1 MTRINCRSVRREIEE
16 AAPGEMLS
24 SVAGDHMKN
33 CVECGTFNQQHL
45 KLQKMVSSLG
55 TVEAPGDF
63 DFRLRARLAGEKRGT
78 PQPFAIRNRSV
89 GFRSAAFVTVLLLI
103 GSALLFVSLRTPVD
117 NSQSAGDMKFAPRD
131 KEATAGQQPR
141 NDGQQNAAV
150 QLASGSQGAQ
160 ASVIDEK
167 PKSSESP
174 ERRRNVSPRPLAEQV
189 ASVRNSV
196 RNKERQRTRDLSST
210 QAAVFRPTEQV
221 AQAGESS
228 VFPIDAS
235 YQSLRFS
242 FDDGRGSAR
251 TISLPKV
258 SFGSQRVLS
267 PTPSA
272 LAPRG
277 SW

>member
-1 MTRINCRSVRREIEE
+1 MRRINCRSVRREIEE
-16 AAPGEMLS
+16 AAPGEVLS
-24 SVAGDHMKN
+24 SVAADHMKN
-33 CVECGTFNQQHL
+33 CVECGTFNQRHL

-78 PQPFAIRNRSV
+78 PQPFAMRNLSV

-117 NSQSAGDMKFAPRD
+117 DSQSARDMKLAPRD

-150 QLASGSQGAQ
+150 SASGSQGAQ
-160 ASVIDEK
+160 ASVIDQK

-174 ERRRNVSPRPLAEQV
+174 AQRRNVSSRLVAEQV

-221 AQAGESS
+221 AQAGASS

-267 PTPSA
+267 PTTSA